1 MKSDT
6 PKKYRLVELRAQNIK
21 KLQAVAIKIDRSL
34 FKITGKN
41 EAGKSSV
48 LDAVVM
54 AIAGKDAF
62 PAEPIRKGEDTAEIF
77 LDFCDLKLTRKI
89 WRREGGG
96 FDHSVSL
103 DFSDGKRPKEK
114 QHVLDALRGSPI
126 ADDPIAFSRLKPK
139 ARYDMLRQLVADFN
153 FAEEAAKRLQLFEDR
168 RDIGRDFDKAKAA
181 AESIIV
187 PVDAPLVPV
196 DVTELA
202 TQLNEAM
209 QANALIDK
217 RAQRREDAAE
227 ELEAMKD
234 ELDGLRAKVADLEG
248 KIAAREEMIA
258 QAEPLPEKANT
269 DVISARIAGISALNN
284 AAQKRLE
291 KMQREAERDSFS
303 EKYDSLSVQ
312 IKAIDDAKAQAIE
325 NAKFPVEG
333 LTFGDDDIL
342 LDGLPFDQASTARKI
357 RVSTSLLMAMKPDLR
372 VLLVREGSLLD
383 SDARAALEE
392 QAKANDFV
400 VLMECVGEGVD
411 EGGVLIEDGQ
421 VAQ

>member
-62 PAEPIRKGEDTAEIF
+62 PAEPIRKGEDSAEIF

-139 ARYDMLRQLVADFN
+139 ARYDMLRQLVPDFN
-153 FAEEAAKRLQLFEDR
+153 FSEEAAKRLQLFEDR

-312 IKAIDDAKAQAIE
+312 IKAIDDAKAKAIE

-400 VLMECVGEGVD
+400 VLMECVGEGAD